1 MIKMK
6 KILLFFCLMFAIMQE
21 TKAIVPAIA
30 VNNMKEQQKILDKKR
45 NSIYNNGLIILNKE
59 EKIQELL
66 DNKKIP
72 KFYLNN
78 ITAYRSIKDMVLYIR
93 EAYTEE
99 MVEILYVEVIPMYD
113 KVNVFIIYELK
124 EKQREIKK
132 LEWHE

>member
-78 ITAYRSIKDMVLYIR
+78 ITAYRTIKDMVLYIR

-99 MVEILYVEVIPMYD
+99 IVEILYVEVIPMYD

-124 EKQREIKK
+124 EKQKEIKK

>member
-78 ITAYRSIKDMVLYIR
+78 ITAYRTIKDMVLYIR

-99 MVEILYVEVIPMYD
+99 IVEILYVEVIPMYD

-124 EKQREIKK
+124 EKQKEIKK
-132 LEWHE
+132 LE

>member
-1 MIKMK
+1 MK

-78 ITAYRSIKDMVLYIR
+78 ITAYRTIKDMVLYIR

-99 MVEILYVEVIPMYD
+99 IVEILYVEVIPMYD
-113 KVNVFIIYELK
+113 KVNV
-124 EKQREIKK
+124 
-132 LEWHE
+132 

>member
-30 VNNMKEQQKILDKKR
+30 VNNMKKEQQKILDKKR

-66 DNKKIP
+66 DNKKYQN
-72 KFYLNN
+72 F
-78 ITAYRSIKDMVLYIR
+78 T
-93 EAYTEE
+93 
-99 MVEILYVEVIPMYD
+99 
-113 KVNVFIIYELK
+113 
-124 EKQREIKK
+124 
-132 LEWHE
+132 